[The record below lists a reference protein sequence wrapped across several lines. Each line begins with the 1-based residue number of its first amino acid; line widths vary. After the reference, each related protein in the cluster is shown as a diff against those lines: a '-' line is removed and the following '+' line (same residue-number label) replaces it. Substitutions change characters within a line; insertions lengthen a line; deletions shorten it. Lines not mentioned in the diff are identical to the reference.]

1 MKHKAH
7 AVAFALRRRTMRRRA
22 QDDECRA
29 EPRQPATHEEPL
41 TRIADQNNDQD
52 YSERWADEPDNQQTY
67 QPDKPEHTAWL
78 YLLGIATILYL
89 LALMFILL
97 G

>member
-1 MKHKAH
+1 MPLLSLSEGGQCA
-7 AVAFALRRRTMRRRA
+7 AAPRTMNA
-22 QDDECRA
+22 A
-29 EPRQPATHEEPL
+29 PNPGNRQPATHEEPL

-52 YSERWADEPDNQQTY
+52 YSERWADEPDNQQTC